1 MVLFAFIRTTATQVR
16 WSKRCHMRHSRA
28 HSTSSTRYQQRSG
41 TLKPAIWSKKLCY
54 SHAIP
59 VLFPWCYSHDAIPM
73 MLFPWCYS
81 HDAIPMMLFPC
92 YSSHDAIPMMLFT
105 WCYSHDAIPMML
117 FPWCYSHAIPM
128 MLFPCYSHAIP
139 MLFLCYSHAIP
150 MLFPCYSYAIPMLFL
165 CYSYAIPM
173 LFLYY
178 SYAIPSTS
186 ETANSQLW
194 SISFHIWISWLDN
207 SLDKFQYME
216 LWNIKLDIS
225 AVLQNPSRPPPASI
239 AASKIRPMTQ
249 LVLHETW
256 QLAETADLMHSLKN
270 KNKERKRK
278 ETKGTWLDLEK
289 ALAQT
294 RGPLVGILLGW
305 DWIHSP
311 KASRSLNLLQLIH
324 SNVFIY
330 KQLPIIANSSQKSA
344 WSKDITKA
352 PLSKWWQVTVSTKGT
367 ISRCSKGQGTR
378 KVAIKPGAIVD
389 HPQHFIGLFP
399 PPFSEG
405 FLLICS
411 SPWIPSGIRSI

>member
-1 MVLFAFIRTTATQVR
+1 
-16 WSKRCHMRHSRA
+16 
-28 HSTSSTRYQQRSG
+28 
-41 TLKPAIWSKKLCY
+41 
-54 SHAIP
+54 
-59 VLFPWCYSHDAIPM
+59 
-73 MLFPWCYS
+73 
-81 HDAIPMMLFPC
+81 
-92 YSSHDAIPMMLFT
+92 
-105 WCYSHDAIPMML
+105 
-117 FPWCYSHAIPM
+117 
-128 MLFPCYSHAIP
+128 
-139 MLFLCYSHAIP
+139 
-150 MLFPCYSYAIPMLFL
+150 
-165 CYSYAIPM
+165 
-173 LFLYY
+173 
-178 SYAIPSTS
+178 
-186 ETANSQLW
+186 
-194 SISFHIWISWLDN
+194 
-207 SLDKFQYME
+207 
-216 LWNIKLDIS
+216 
-225 AVLQNPSRPPPASI
+225 
-239 AASKIRPMTQ
+239 
-249 LVLHETW
+249 
-256 QLAETADLMHSLKN
+256 MHSFKN

-405 FLLICS
+405 FCWFAPHHGFPQASAASKAATHLGHQQGCIHAHDLRRPAMLDRIDCWS
-411 SPWIPSGIRSI
+411 TTVIGIQRE